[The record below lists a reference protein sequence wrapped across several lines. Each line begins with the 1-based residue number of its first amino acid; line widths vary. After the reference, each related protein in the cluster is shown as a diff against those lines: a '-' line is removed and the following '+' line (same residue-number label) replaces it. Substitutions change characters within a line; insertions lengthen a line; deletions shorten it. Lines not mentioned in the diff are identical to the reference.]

1 MKKGTIMAIKGNLYE
16 YDQYDEIAKMHIA
29 HEVLIDDEGRLT
41 ATYDAYAFSDEEIK
55 DNATH
60 FTKQQ
65 WYGIVEHFIRQ
76 DNTGLTDDE
85 IENATED
92 IIERCFICG
101 IPNIKDLPEYI
112 AEYLNR

>member
-1 MKKGTIMAIKGNLYE
+1 MKKGSIMAIKGNLYE
-16 YDQYDEIAKMHIA
+16 YDQYDERAKMHIA

-41 ATYDAYAFSDEEIK
+41 ATYDAYAFSNEEIK
-55 DNATH
+55 DNSTN

-76 DNTGLTDDE
+76 DNDDLTDDDVA
-85 IENATED
+85 NATED
-92 IIERCFICG
+92 IVGRCFAYG
-101 IPNIKDLPEYI
+101 IPSIEELPQYV